1 MSVSGSHCVLKT
13 SGCINVRKENSSVN
27 LYEKRVKSST
37 STTTSSKEYIN
48 IGKYDCYPGVDIVT
62 FTRGSKSLEKCKT
75 ECNKNDKCKYIMS
88 VSGSHCVL
96 KTSGCINVR
105 KENSSVNLYEKKV
118 KSSTSTTTSSKAKDC
133 KTTPKGSEYAGTKYT
148 HTKSGKICQ
157 MWDSQYPNKHSKK
170 AANFPEKSLKKAK
183 NYCRNPDGEAKPWC
197 YIGVPH
203 QGRWEFCD

>member
-1 MSVSGSHCVLKT
+1 MGKMRGCFILFLALGATLATSEYVNRGKYDCYPGVDIVTFTRGSKSLEKCKTECNKNDKCKYIMSVSGSHCVLKT

-96 KTSGCINVR
+96 KTSGCINV
-105 KENSSVNLYEKKV
+105 
-118 KSSTSTTTSSKAKDC
+118 
-133 KTTPKGSEYAGTKYT
+133 
-148 HTKSGKICQ
+148 
-157 MWDSQYPNKHSKK
+157 
-170 AANFPEKSLKKAK
+170 
-183 NYCRNPDGEAKPWC
+183 
-197 YIGVPH
+197 
-203 QGRWEFCD
+203 